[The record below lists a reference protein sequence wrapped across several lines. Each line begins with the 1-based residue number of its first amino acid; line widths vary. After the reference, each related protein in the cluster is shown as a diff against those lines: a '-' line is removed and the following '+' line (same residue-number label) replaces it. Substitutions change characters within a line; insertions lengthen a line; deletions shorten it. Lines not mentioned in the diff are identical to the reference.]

1 MIKDLKTI
9 MGLYSS
15 TEVEDLVNYHI
26 KDFLVEPTL
35 FQQVY
40 EEILTFTYWLKG
52 FEPQNILEIGFKGST
67 FHIFSQYSGGKKAAV
82 DIEDKGRTIW
92 SHYMMYGEDFKLFI
106 ADSQTVE
113 TRDKVKEFCP
123 LYDLIFIDG
132 DHSYE
137 GVKRDFELYK
147 ELLSPRGYIVFHD
160 IDPEHVFRDG
170 PGGQVYKFWQ
180 DLDYGSKTNIVTI
193 KSSGKITCFGAKEH
207 FGGIGI
213 WRP

>member
-1 MIKDLKTI
+1 MKDVNIEELI
-9 MGLYSS
+9 
-15 TEVEDLVNYHI
+15 NYHV
-26 KDFLVEPTL
+26 KDFLIEPTL

-40 EEILTFTYWLKG
+40 EEITTFAYWLKG
-52 FEPQNILEIGFKGST
+52 FQAHNILEIGFKGSS
-67 FHIFSQYSGGKKAAV
+67 FHIMSQLSTGKKAAV
-82 DIEDKGRTIW
+82 DYEDKGRTIW

-106 ADSQTVE
+106 ADSQTTE

-123 LYDLIFIDG
+123 QYDLIFIDG

-137 GVKRDFELYK
+137 GVRRDFELYQD
-147 ELLSPRGYIVFHD
+147 LLSPRGYIVFHD

-170 PGGQVYKFWQ
+170 AGGQVYKFWQ
-180 DLDYGSKTNIVTI
+180 DISYGSKTNIVTI
-193 KSSGKITCFGAKEH
+193 KSSGKTTCFGEKEH

>member
-1 MIKDLKTI
+1 
-9 MGLYSS
+9 
-15 TEVEDLVNYHI
+15 
-26 KDFLVEPTL
+26 
-35 FQQVY
+35 
-40 EEILTFTYWLKG
+40 
-52 FEPQNILEIGFKGST
+52 
-67 FHIFSQYSGGKKAAV
+67 
-82 DIEDKGRTIW
+82 
-92 SHYMMYGEDFKLFI
+92 MYGEDFKLFI
-106 ADSQTVE
+106 EDSQTVE

-123 LYDLIFIDG
+123 SYDLIFIDG

-193 KSSGKITCFGAKEH
+193 KSSGRITCFGAKER
-207 FGGIGI
+207 FGGIGL

>member
-1 MIKDLKTI
+1 MKD
-9 MGLYSS
+9 
-15 TEVEDLVNYHI
+15 VNIEELIDYHV
-26 KDFLVEPTL
+26 KDFLIEPTL

-40 EEILTFTYWLKG
+40 EEITTFGYWLKG
-52 FEPQNILEIGFKGST
+52 FQANNILEIGFKGSS
-67 FHIFSQYSGGKKAAV
+67 FHIMSQLSTGKKAAV
-82 DIEDKGRTIW
+82 DYEDKGRTIW

-106 ADSQTVE
+106 ADSQTEE

-123 LYDLIFIDG
+123 QYDLIFIDG

-137 GVKRDFELYK
+137 GVQRDFELYQ

-170 PGGQVYKFWQ
+170 AGGQVYKFWQ
-180 DLDYGSKTNIVTI
+180 DIPYGSKTNIVTI
-193 KSSGKITCFGAKEH
+193 KSSGKTTCFGQKEH